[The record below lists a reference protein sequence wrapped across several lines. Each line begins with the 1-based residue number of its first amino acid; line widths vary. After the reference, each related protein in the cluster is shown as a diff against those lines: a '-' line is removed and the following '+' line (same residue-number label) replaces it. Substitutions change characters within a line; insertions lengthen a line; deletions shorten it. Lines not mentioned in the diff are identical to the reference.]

1 MVYQT
6 APFSM
11 TLNDPKPRFQSQA
24 LTLNIS
30 VMVNPRIALLF
41 LRTPVALGCK
51 NIPIR
56 RLCIRTTNMLDFKSQ
71 PGVFDHGEL
80 KENAPK

>member
-30 VMVNPRIALLF
+30 VMVNPCIALLF

-51 NIPIR
+51 KYPSDVYVLEQQICWISKAN
-56 RLCIRTTNMLDFKSQ
+56 LGFSTMAS
-71 PGVFDHGEL
+71 
-80 KENAPK
+80 